1 MRTPVRAPA
10 LLAASALAASG
21 AALVPLA
28 TPALARPRPHAIVV
42 RGPDNVYDQAFRDAK
57 TKVAVVRDRHR
68 TWVSLRVWGM
78 PREAAGRTFGAHV
91 HVNRCGPK
99 PEDAGPH
106 YHDPDAPPGTPMPE
120 MEIWLDVTVRPDGRG
135 HSRTS
140 VPWRVAAKAAESLVV
155 HAKPTDPKTGD
166 AGARLICTTVPF

>member
-21 AALVPLA
+21 AALVPA
-28 TPALARPRPHAIVV
+28 APALARSGPHAIVV
-42 RGPDNVYDQAFRDAK
+42 RGPDNVHDQAFRTAK
-57 TKVAVVRDRHR
+57 TKVVVVRDHHR

-106 YHDPDAPPGTPMPE
+106 YHDPDAPPGTPMPKK
-120 MEIWLDVTVRPDGRG
+120 EIWLDVTVRADGRG

-140 VPWRVAAKAAESLVV
+140 VPWRVAEKAAGSLVV

-166 AGARLICTTVPF
+166 AGARLFCTTVPF

>member
-1 MRTPVRAPA
+1 MRTPVRAPV
-10 LLAASALAASG
+10 LLAATTLAASG
-21 AALVPLA
+21 AALVAPA
-28 TPALARPRPHAIVV
+28 APALARPGPHAIVV
-42 RGPDNVYDQAFRDAK
+42 RGPDSVHDQAFRNTG
-57 TKVAVVRDRHR
+57 TKVVVVRRHHR

-106 YHDPDAPPGTPMPE
+106 HHNPDAPPGTPMPE
-120 MEIWLDVTVRPDGRG
+120 MEIWLDVAVGPDGRG

-140 VPWRVAAKAAESLVV
+140 VPWRVAEKAAGSLVV

-166 AGARLICTTVPF
+166 AGTRLTCTTVPF